1 MEKIFLKLLNM
12 SITAGWLILVVI
24 LLRMV
29 LKRAPRWLSCIL
41 WGIVAVR
48 LVCPTS
54 LESSFSLIPS
64 AETIHLP
71 ASGEIEEPLVS
82 SGIPAL
88 NSTVN
93 PVLKEAIDSASS
105 VSRMT
110 SLRTGMYFAEILW
123 AAGLIIL
130 LLYGF
135 ASFARLHIRLRE
147 AAPLRENIW
156 LCDAISSPFVLGIVH
171 PRIYLPSSL
180 GKEELPY
187 VLAHEQA
194 HIRRRDHWWKLLA
207 YLLLSVYWF
216 HPLVWAAYV
225 LFGRDIEL
233 ACDER
238 VIGKMDAE
246 GKKAYSNA
254 LVTCSMEKRLIPACP
269 LAFGEIGVKTRVK
282 AVLNYRRPAFWVIL
296 AAVLTCLLAAVC
308 FLTNPRQDTYKVE
321 IRIPAGS
328 EGGIYYSDE
337 EISPYGKTITLW
349 AEEGLGD
356 TEVVLLPSE
365 MENEQEQLVAPE
377 YMTPGMPVKME
388 AEKDV
393 WYRIG
398 INVSNP
404 GKEDKKVYV
413 KAEGVQIRIASAA
426 EENVKYDIIP
436 MIMVND
442 KYYYD
447 TGRVSSRTERSREMD
462 GEIISSVDG
471 SEKPVE
477 NNQSN
482 FGAGYGYQFGENDTI
497 EVHMNGKWEIFEY
510 RSGDGSLIR
519 YGDKWYSQGDLSEE
533 TIEWLHWYNGLSEE
547 EQAAVSS
554 IPSDLYD
561 LIYTGDETEMP
572 AETEDA
578 ADASIDAA
586 IQRAIL
592 EKNVSVYSD
601 AYGFACCDFFLLA
614 TEKTADNA
622 GNDMVSCYGWALY
635 EKYEI
640 SDEGIKDVEG
650 SHIPVVLTFV
660 KKDGNYELKE
670 YWEPRE
676 GSYFVSD
683 IRSKFPAEIA
693 EDAIDSQKFGMLQI
707 QSCYRQAVEFSGLD
721 TEQVIEGLLE
731 TICSKPKASSNP
743 QDYVEA
749 HSIEYRELLFY
760 GEYTLHYCLNR
771 FRQGKETGLEGRIMA
786 LVCEELLQTREAIP
800 VDAATA
806 ETGQFWYDTL
816 YAHGSNRVEPYLE

>member
-71 ASGEIEEPLVS
+71 ASSEIEEPLVS

-105 VSRMT
+105 VSGMT

-156 LCDAISSPFVLGIVH
+156 LCDAISSPFVRGIAH

-404 GKEDKKVYV
+404 GKEDK
-413 KAEGVQIRIASAA
+413 
-426 EENVKYDIIP
+426 
-436 MIMVND
+436 
-442 KYYYD
+442 
-447 TGRVSSRTERSREMD
+447 
-462 GEIISSVDG
+462 
-471 SEKPVE
+471 
-477 NNQSN
+477 
-482 FGAGYGYQFGENDTI
+482 
-497 EVHMNGKWEIFEY
+497 
-510 RSGDGSLIR
+510 
-519 YGDKWYSQGDLSEE
+519 
-533 TIEWLHWYNGLSEE
+533 
-547 EQAAVSS
+547 
-554 IPSDLYD
+554 
-561 LIYTGDETEMP
+561 
-572 AETEDA
+572 
-578 ADASIDAA
+578 
-586 IQRAIL
+586 
-592 EKNVSVYSD
+592 
-601 AYGFACCDFFLLA
+601 
-614 TEKTADNA
+614 
-622 GNDMVSCYGWALY
+622 
-635 EKYEI
+635 
-640 SDEGIKDVEG
+640 
-650 SHIPVVLTFV
+650 
-660 KKDGNYELKE
+660 
-670 YWEPRE
+670 
-676 GSYFVSD
+676 
-683 IRSKFPAEIA
+683 
-693 EDAIDSQKFGMLQI
+693 
-707 QSCYRQAVEFSGLD
+707 
-721 TEQVIEGLLE
+721 
-731 TICSKPKASSNP
+731 
-743 QDYVEA
+743 
-749 HSIEYRELLFY
+749 
-760 GEYTLHYCLNR
+760 
-771 FRQGKETGLEGRIMA
+771 
-786 LVCEELLQTREAIP
+786 
-800 VDAATA
+800 
-806 ETGQFWYDTL
+806 
-816 YAHGSNRVEPYLE
+816 